1 MKRKALEGIPSDI
14 CWELEEASEIGWE
27 LEEAS
32 DIGWELR
39 TQQPRLNKRN

>member
-32 DIGWELR
+32 DMELR